1 MFRSCEGDRCE
12 EVSDGTWQEGYS
24 RWHPGDDTGK
34 VLRMALSLDDLLGL
48 EHRGWDALCRSG
60 GAAFYSE
67 LMTDDGL
74 MVLVNGMVLDRAQ
87 VAASLDGAPPW
98 DRYDLDDARLVELGA
113 DAAALVYRAVAQ
125 RSGQPPFRALMTSIY
140 RLVEGA
146 PRLAL
151 YQQTATG

>member
-1 MFRSCEGDRCE
+1 MFRSYEGDRCRGSATE
-12 EVSDGTWQEGYS
+12 
-24 RWHPGDDTGK
+24 HGK
-34 VLRMALSLDDLLGL
+34 KAISARSHAGRVGRMALSLDELLGL
-48 EHRGWDALCRSG
+48 EHRGWDALCRSD

-98 DRYDLDDARLVELGA
+98 DEYDLDDARLVALGA
-113 DAAALVYRAVAQ
+113 DAAALVYSARAQ
-125 RSGQPPFRALMTSIY
+125 RAGEPAFHALMTSVY

-151 YQQTATG
+151 YQQTAAG